1 MPISLK
7 SRIKKFNYN
16 GQITDEECQELLEK
30 LKGHDKHLRNDV
42 IDEFAHKLR
51 ETLNQEFPL
60 NYESTRPFFTLENAR
75 IIVTKI
81 AEQLKGE

>member
-7 SRIKKFNYN
+7 SKLKKFKYN
-16 GQITDEECQELLEK
+16 GQITNEEYQEVIEK
-30 LKGHDKHLRNDV
+30 LVGHDKHLRNDV
-42 IDEFAHKLR
+42 IDEFAHELR